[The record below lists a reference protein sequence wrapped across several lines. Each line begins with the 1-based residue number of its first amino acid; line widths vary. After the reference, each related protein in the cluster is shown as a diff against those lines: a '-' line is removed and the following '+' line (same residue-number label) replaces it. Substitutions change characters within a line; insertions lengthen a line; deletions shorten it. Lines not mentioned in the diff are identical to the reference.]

1 MKSKLFYN
9 TVAPLL
15 LSVLKKLM
23 ISKEFDSFRLV
34 GGTALSLY
42 KGHRESVDIDLF
54 TDAEYGS
61 IDFDAIDIVLRSTYS
76 YVDTNNIQPIG
87 MGKSYFIG
95 TNKNNC
101 IKLDVYYTDSFIED
115 IQVIDGIR
123 FS

>member
-76 YVDTNNIQPIG
+76 YVDTIFNLLVWVNL
-87 MGKSYFIG
+87 
-95 TNKNNC
+95 T
-101 IKLDVYYTDSFIED
+101 L
-115 IQVIDGIR
+115 
-123 FS
+123 